1 MSARAGGRGAPRGA
15 WPAFRSLIAP
25 NGRPRIGV
33 LGISVAGFAL
43 LASAS
48 WGFVLLGQDS
58 GFSDLFSAGTWESAG
73 DFVAQLAGRGE
84 GGRPA
89 YLQPGRW
96 AHTGKLAA
104 ETLAM
109 SILAITFAG
118 VGALLTFLPA
128 ARNVAIGELGP
139 SGRGRPGWLALF
151 LAVRGVFVFTRGVPE
166 LVWAM
171 IIVFFLSPGVLP
183 GALALGIHNYGI
195 LGKLSAEVAENL
207 DPRPA
212 RALRASGA
220 GSLQMLAYGII
231 PQTVP
236 KFITYLLYRWEVV
249 IRTTIVVGFVS
260 AGGLGHDFRLSMSFF
275 HYTDLAL
282 LLMWYALLVVGVDLL
297 CTWLRRLARA

>member
-1 MSARAGGRGAPRGA
+1 MIGAPELARTRPPRRRQTTFA
-15 WPAFRSLIAP
+15 RWSLY
-25 NGRPRIGV
+25 
-33 LGISVAGFAL
+33 GFLL
-43 LASAS
+43 LAVVC
-48 WGFVLLGQDS
+48 WGYIVGGTDS
-58 GFSDLFSAGTWESAG
+58 GIDDLVSG
-73 DFVAQLAGRGE
+73 DSWSNSGRFLRQLAGLESEAAPAFARGE
-84 GGRPA
+84 
-89 YLQPGRW
+89 RW
-96 AHTGKLAA
+96 LKTGKLAYD
-104 ETLAM
+104 TLAM
-109 SILAITFAG
+109 SVLAIGLTGLAAFPTFVFG
-118 VGALLTFLPA
+118 S
-128 ARNVAIGELGP
+128 RNVSNGELGGAP
-139 SGRGRPGWLALF
+139 SKLNTALYYG
-151 LAVRGVFVFTRGVPE
+151 VRLTFALTRAVPE

-220 GSLQMLAYGII
+220 GSLQLLAYGII